1 MVELIDGGFIM
12 RKIMVLNAKGGSG
25 KTTVATNLAAYYAS
39 IGKNVLLADYDPQ
52 ESSMRWLD
60 ERPQSRA
67 MIKGNVA
74 HDGGAVQ
81 ARGTDIVIMDAPAS
95 IHGKDLEKYTKRA
108 DTFIIPVLPSP
119 IDMRA
124 AASFIKEL
132 KNTSAIK
139 GKKTKFCVV
148 ANRAR
153 GHTNIFLDLDNF
165 LDDLKG
171 VPYITALRE
180 NSNYIKSAT
189 TGVGILE
196 LYNKA
201 TAVDREEW
209 KPLLDWIGIK

>member
-1 MVELIDGGFIM
+1 VVELIDGGFIM

-95 IHGKDLEKYTKRA
+95 IHGKDLEKYT
-108 DTFIIPVLPSP
+108 
-119 IDMRA
+119 
-124 AASFIKEL
+124 
-132 KNTSAIK
+132 
-139 GKKTKFCVV
+139 
-148 ANRAR
+148 R